1 MAHVSSS
8 PSAPSGP
15 AEGTSS
21 PARARITH
29 CERLDDKARRRS
41 ARTLPM
47 GARAAAQTGAVAW
60 RLCPPVIGPPLGAGG
75 GSCPAS
81 FRDYERAVIL
91 SSLSGTV
98 VARDEF
104 LPVWADV
111 EAAME
116 LDLLGVAGQGG
127 VEAEE
132 LDDQALPAMRSH
144 ELGRRCVLL
153 GDRVGVGARCCPG
166 AWAHAW
172 SRLEPARC
180 GVAAWPGA

>member
-1 MAHVSSS
+1 MSRAHVSSS

-29 CERLDDKARRRS
+29 CERPDDKARRRS
-41 ARTLPM
+41 ARALPM
-47 GARAAAQTGAVAW
+47 GGGRRLRRALWRGGRAR
-60 RLCPPVIGPPLGAGG
+60 RDRPPLGAGG

-104 LPVWADV
+104 SRCGRTSKPRWRSASL
-111 EAAME
+111 AARS
-116 LDLLGVAGQGG
+116 GG
-127 VEAEE
+127 VEGEE

-144 ELGRRCVLL
+144 ELGRRRVLL
-153 GDRVGVGARCCPG
+153 GN
-166 AWAHAW
+166 
-172 SRLEPARC
+172 
-180 GVAAWPGA
+180 